1 MLKRGSIQC
10 FESLIFLLSFLLVLK
25 YLLFVGCDVGKYLPL
40 SLQKLLLLII
50 ELLRL
55 RNNVLFLLGELLVN
69 SSLFAFFLEQSD
81 GLKWTLA
88 LYDKGPDSGQI
99 LVTDLRVRVLAHI
112 LVDPIEQIID
122 LTLLVNVHF
131 AVNRFVC
138 NFFKIIF

>member
-112 LVDPIEQIID
+112 LVDPIE
-122 LTLLVNVHF
+122 
-131 AVNRFVC
+131 
-138 NFFKIIF
+138 